1 MLRRL
6 VEVRRTSFLHT
17 LNKGLEFG
25 KWKIPKQ
32 DRETAVT
39 EQGFKKDSLGR
50 KVRETK
56 ESRREKMDMPFS
68 VSRRQF
74 SCKTN
79 QG

>member
-1 MLRRL
+1 M
-6 VEVRRTSFLHT
+6 RRTSFLHT

-32 DRETAVT
+32 DRETEGT

-50 KVRETK
+50 KVTERQK
-56 ESRREKMDMPFS
+56 ESRREKMGMPFS

-74 SCKTN
+74 SCKAN

>member
-1 MLRRL
+1 M
-6 VEVRRTSFLHT
+6 RRTSFLHT

-32 DRETAVT
+32 DRETEVT

-50 KVRETK
+50 KVTERQK